1 MYIVIIFL
9 RLPATYDFVKNIENY
24 LEITVL
30 VLNPELIPFYHML
43 GTNLGFRLYEDIPVM
58 DCTHVTLKVPY

>member
-1 MYIVIIFL
+1 MTL
-9 RLPATYDFVKNIENY
+9 SRNIEKY
-24 LEITVL
+24 LKIIVL
-30 VLNPELIPFYHML
+30 ILNPEFIPFYHML